1 MRTGV
6 TVGALALAAAMV
18 GPAVAY
24 TTAHAHAIS
33 ASAQP
38 SGTPAPAKAGTGETA
53 STAGAGGERTSGTAK
68 SGAATSGTATS
79 GTAKSRAATPGAGEA
94 DTRTYGLARAS
105 TGVAS
110 VGRAETGAAKTR
122 AGTKAGTGMAGAGT
136 NDTGRAGTP
145 KSGTGRSGGGDPTPP
160 PVAEPD
166 PLTQGT
172 VINTVSY
179 GPHVRQRMDVWYQT
193 DELKRP
199 GVFLIHGGW
208 WSSGDKKYMTEIS
221 RSYAEQGYVV
231 FNINYRLSTD
241 ASWPAQ
247 RTDTLDAIATARRH
261 AALWSFDPSNYVIVG
276 FSAGGHL
283 AGAAGTY
290 KSGLPG
296 LRGVVGI
303 SPVISPLTA
312 YTEGT
317 DTFDLEKR
325 KLRESAIRL
334 AGGCEPTGKCAR
346 VWASMEV
353 PWHASRGDAPMLVVH
368 SEDEFVSAEHGK
380 QLKEHLRQV
389 GVPVTI
395 VSEPGI
401 EHSAPLYRLPG
412 VAERVQEWVAE
423 KLLSPG
429 R

>member
-6 TVGALALAAAMV
+6 TVGALALAAAMI
-18 GPAVAY
+18 GPAVVY
-24 TTAHAHAIS
+24 TTAHAHVLS
-33 ASAQP
+33 TPAQA
-38 SGTPAPAKAGTGETA
+38 SGTPSPAKAATGGTADTAGTGTERASGTERSGADRADTGRYGMARASVGVANVGRAGVSRTGAGRTATDAAETRA
-53 STAGAGGERTSGTAK
+53 AGAG
-68 SGAATSGTATS
+68 ATEAR
-79 GTAKSRAATPGAGEA
+79 KVGAG
-94 DTRTYGLARAS
+94 
-105 TGVAS
+105 
-110 VGRAETGAAKTR
+110 
-122 AGTKAGTGMAGAGT
+122 KAVTS
-136 NDTGRAGTP
+136 
-145 KSGTGRSGGGDPTPP
+145 KSGTERTGEGNPTPP

-166 PLTQGT
+166 PLAQGT
-172 VINTVSY
+172 VVNTVAY

-261 AALWSFDPSNYVIVG
+261 AALWSFDPKNYVIVG

-290 KSGLPG
+290 KSRLPG

-325 KLRESAIRL
+325 KLRESAIKL

-368 SEDEFVSAEHGK
+368 SEDEFVSPEHGK

-395 VSEPGI
+395 VTEPGI

-412 VAERVQEWVAE
+412 VAERVQQWVAE
-423 KLLSPG
+423 KLLSSG

>member
-18 GPAVAY
+18 GPAVVY

-33 ASAQP
+33 APAQP
-38 SGTPAPAKAGTGETA
+38 SGTPGPAKTGTGTERASGADRADARTYGMARASRGVAGVGTAGVGRTGADAAKTRTGSGTGTDATGTTQAKKAGTA
-53 STAGAGGERTSGTAK
+53 STAQAK
-68 SGAATSGTATS
+68 
-79 GTAKSRAATPGAGEA
+79 R
-94 DTRTYGLARAS
+94 
-105 TGVAS
+105 
-110 VGRAETGAAKTR
+110 TGA
-122 AGTKAGTGMAGAGT
+122 
-136 NDTGRAGTP
+136 P
-145 KSGTGRSGGGDPTPP
+145 KSGNPTPP
-160 PVAEPD
+160 PVPEPA
-166 PLTQGT
+166 PLAQGT
-172 VINTVSY
+172 VVNTVSY

-199 GVFLIHGGW
+199 AVFLIHGGW

-261 AALWSFDPSNYVIVG
+261 AALWSFDPNNYVIVG

-290 KSGLPG
+290 RSGLPG

-317 DTFDLEKR
+317 DTYDLEKR
-325 KLRESAIRL
+325 KLRASAIKL
-334 AGGCEPTGKCAR
+334 AGGCEPTGRCAR

-395 VSEPGI
+395 VTEPGI

-412 VAERVQEWVAE
+412 VAERVQQWVAE
-423 KLLSPG
+423 KLLSSG
-429 R
+429 K

>member
-1 MRTGV
+1 VRTGV
-6 TVGALALAAAMV
+6 TVGALALAAAMI

-24 TTAHAHAIS
+24 TTAHAHATS
-33 ASAQP
+33 
-38 SGTPAPAKAGTGETA
+38 TPAKP
-53 STAGAGGERTSGTAK
+53 GGTSGTANAETGK
-68 SGAATSGTATS
+68 TAGTARDDADKTDIS
-79 GTAKSRAATPGAGEA
+79 AYGTAK
-94 DTRTYGLARAS
+94 
-105 TGVAS
+105 AS
-110 VGRAETGAAKTR
+110 VRVVNI
-122 AGTKAGTGMAGAGT
+122 GTTGAGT
-136 NDTGRAGTP
+136 TSTRTGTGKVGTGTAETRTDAGTTGTGATETRIGAGKADTGKAYTRKAGA
-145 KSGTGRSGGGDPTPP
+145 SGTGGGNPTPP
-160 PVAEPD
+160 PTAQPEP
-166 PLTQGT
+166 PAQGT
-172 VINTVSY
+172 VVNTVAY
-179 GPHVRQRMDVWYQT
+179 GPYVRQRMDVWYQT
-193 DELKRP
+193 DEVKRP

-261 AALWSFDPSNYVIVG
+261 AALWSFDPNNYVIVG

-283 AGAAGTY
+283 ATAAGTY
-290 KSGLPG
+290 KNGLPG

-317 DTFDLEKR
+317 DTFDVEKR

-353 PWHASRGDAPMLVVH
+353 PWHASRGDAPVLAVH
-368 SEDEFVSAEHGK
+368 SEDEFVSAEHSR

-395 VSEPGI
+395 LTEPGI

-412 VAERVQEWVAE
+412 VAEQVQQWVAQ
-423 KLLSPG
+423 KLLSSG

>member
-6 TVGALALAAAMV
+6 TVGALALAAVMV
-18 GPAVAY
+18 GPAVVY

-38 SGTPAPAKAGTGETA
+38 DGTPGPAKAGTRGTA
-53 STAGAGGERTSGTAK
+53 GTAK
-68 SGAATSGTATS
+68 SGAD
-79 GTAKSRAATPGAGEA
+79 KS
-94 DTRTYGLARAS
+94 DTGTYGLARAS
-105 TGVAS
+105 TRVVDIGTAGTAGTES
-110 VGRAETGAAKTR
+110 TDSTDGTGTARTR
-122 AGTKAGTGMAGAGT
+122 AGVKTGTGATGAGT
-136 NDTGRAGTP
+136 TAARKTGTGKAGAP

-160 PVAEPD
+160 PTAGPD

-172 VINTVSY
+172 VVNTVSY

-261 AALWSFDPSNYVIVG
+261 AALWSFDPNNYVVVG

-290 KSGLPG
+290 KNGLPG

-325 KLRESAIRL
+325 KLRESAIKL

-395 VSEPGI
+395 VTEPA
-401 EHSAPLYRLPG
+401 SSTARLFTGCPAWRSG
-412 VAERVQEWVAE
+412 SSSGSRRSCSHEAALIG
-423 KLLSPG
+423 KMNGSSG

>member
-6 TVGALALAAAMV
+6 TVGALALAAVMV
-18 GPAVAY
+18 GPAVVY
-24 TTAHAHAIS
+24 TTAHAHAIPT
-33 ASAQP
+33 SAQP
-38 SGTPAPAKAGTGETA
+38 SGTPSPAKAGTGTVGTARSGTDETD
-53 STAGAGGERTSGTAK
+53 TGTYGTAK
-68 SGAATSGTATS
+68 A
-79 GTAKSRAATPGAGEA
+79 SR
-94 DTRTYGLARAS
+94 
-105 TGVAS
+105 GVAS
-110 VGRAETGAAKTR
+110 VGRAGTDAARTR
-122 AGTKAGTGMAGAGT
+122 AGAKTGAGT
-136 NDTGRAGTP
+136 AGAETTGARKTGTGTTGAGTTEARKTGAGKTGTP
-145 KSGTGRSGGGDPTPP
+145 KSGTGKAGGGDPTPP
-160 PVAEPD
+160 PAAEPD
-166 PLTQGT
+166 PLVQGT
-172 VINTVSY
+172 VVNTVAY
-179 GPHVRQRMDVWYQT
+179 GPYVRQRMDVWYQT

-261 AALWSFDPSNYVIVG
+261 AALWSFDPNNYVIVG

-290 KSGLPG
+290 KNGLPG

-325 KLRESAIRL
+325 KLRESAIKL

-368 SEDEFVSAEHGK
+368 SDDEFVSAEHGK

-412 VAERVQEWVAE
+412 VAERVQQWVAE

-429 R
+429 K

>member
-6 TVGALALAAAMV
+6 TVGALALAAAMI
-18 GPAVAY
+18 GPVVVY
-24 TTAHAHAIS
+24 TTAHAHTLSAPTQPGGTPS
-33 ASAQP
+33 PAKAVGERASAGATKAGASKVDIGAYGTAKASVGVADIGKADTNTTETRTA
-38 SGTPAPAKAGTGETA
+38 SGAASGAGKAGTGTA
-53 STAGAGGERTSGTAK
+53 APGK
-68 SGAATSGTATS
+68 SGAG
-79 GTAKSRAATPGAGEA
+79 
-94 DTRTYGLARAS
+94 
-105 TGVAS
+105 
-110 VGRAETGAAKTR
+110 
-122 AGTKAGTGMAGAGT
+122 
-136 NDTGRAGTP
+136 N
-145 KSGTGRSGGGDPTPP
+145 PTPP
-160 PVAEPD
+160 PVAQPD
-166 PLTQGT
+166 PLVQGT
-172 VINTVSY
+172 VINTVAY
-179 GPHVRQRMDVWYQT
+179 GPYVRQRMDVWHQT

-261 AALWSFDPSNYVIVG
+261 AALWSFDPNNYVIVG

-290 KSGLPG
+290 KNGLPG

-334 AGGCEPTGKCAR
+334 AGGCEPTGKCAKI
-346 VWASMEV
+346 WASMEV

-368 SEDEFVSAEHGK
+368 SEDEFVSPEHGK

-389 GVPVTI
+389 GVPVTLLTA
-395 VSEPGI
+395 PGI
-401 EHSAPLYRLPG
+401 EHSSPLYRLPG
-412 VAERVQEWVAE
+412 VAERVQEWVAG

>member
-6 TVGALALAAAMV
+6 TVGALALATAMI
-18 GPAVAY
+18 GPAVVY
-24 TTAHAHAIS
+24 TAAHAHTLS
-33 ASAQP
+33 APTQP
-38 SGTPAPAKAGTGETA
+38 GGTPGPAKAVGERASA
-53 STAGAGGERTSGTAK
+53 STAKAGSGKTDV
-68 SGAATSGTATS
+68 G
-79 GTAKSRAATPGAGEA
+79 
-94 DTRTYGLARAS
+94 TYGIAKAS
-105 TGVAS
+105 TGVADI
-110 VGRAETGAAKTR
+110 GTADTHATETG
-122 AGTKAGTGMAGAGT
+122 TGSGAGR
-136 NDTGRAGTP
+136 TGTAAANPEKTATQKTTTR
-145 KSGTGRSGGGDPTPP
+145 KSGAGDPTPP
-160 PVAEPD
+160 PVAQPD
-166 PLTQGT
+166 PLVQGT
-172 VINTVSY
+172 VVNTVAY

-261 AALWSFDPSNYVIVG
+261 AALWSFDPGNYAIVG

-283 AGAAGTY
+283 AGATGTY
-290 KSGLPG
+290 KNGLPG

-317 DTFDLEKR
+317 DTFDLERR
-325 KLRESAIRL
+325 KLRESAIKL
-334 AGGCEPTGKCAR
+334 AGGCEPTGRCAK

-368 SEDEFVSAEHGK
+368 SEDEFVSPEHGR
-380 QLKEHLRQV
+380 QLREHLRQV
-389 GVPVTI
+389 GVPVTLLTA
-395 VSEPGI
+395 PGI

-412 VAERVQEWVAE
+412 VAERVQQWVAE
-423 KLLSPG
+423 RLLSSG

>member
-1 MRTGV
+1 
-6 TVGALALAAAMV
+6 
-18 GPAVAY
+18 
-24 TTAHAHAIS
+24 
-33 ASAQP
+33 
-38 SGTPAPAKAGTGETA
+38 
-53 STAGAGGERTSGTAK
+53 
-68 SGAATSGTATS
+68 
-79 GTAKSRAATPGAGEA
+79 
-94 DTRTYGLARAS
+94 
-105 TGVAS
+105 
-110 VGRAETGAAKTR
+110 
-122 AGTKAGTGMAGAGT
+122 
-136 NDTGRAGTP
+136 
-145 KSGTGRSGGGDPTPP
+145 
-160 PVAEPD
+160 
-166 PLTQGT
+166 
-172 VINTVSY
+172 
-179 GPHVRQRMDVWYQT
+179 MDVWYQT

-261 AALWSFDPSNYVIVG
+261 AALWSFDPNNYVIVG

-317 DTFDLEKR
+317 DTFDPEKR
-325 KLRESAIRL
+325 KLRESAIKL
-334 AGGCEPTGKCAR
+334 AGGCEPTGRCAR

-395 VSEPGI
+395 VTEPGI

-412 VAERVQEWVAE
+412 VAERVQQWVAE
-423 KLLSPG
+423 KLLSSG

>member
-6 TVGALALAAAMV
+6 TVGALALATAMV
-18 GPAVAY
+18 VPAVAY
-24 TTAHAHAIS
+24 TTAHAHTVS
-33 ASAQP
+33 APAQTGGAPGSAEAP
-38 SGTPAPAKAGTGETA
+38 TGRATTGTAKAGADDTDRSTYGTAKATTGVAEIGTA
-53 STAGAGGERTSGTAK
+53 TAGTTGTGTGVSKAGTSGT
-68 SGAATSGTATS
+68 GTSGT
-79 GTAKSRAATPGAGEA
+79 
-94 DTRTYGLARAS
+94 S
-105 TGVAS
+105 TG
-110 VGRAETGAAKTR
+110 GTGTGDPKKTSTQKTR
-122 AGTKAGTGMAGAGT
+122 AG
-136 NDTGRAGTP
+136 N
-145 KSGTGRSGGGDPTPP
+145 PTPP
-160 PVAEPD
+160 PVGQPD
-166 PLTQGT
+166 PLVQGT
-172 VINTVSY
+172 VVNTVAY
-179 GPHVRQRMDVWYQT
+179 GRHVRQRMDVWYQT

-247 RTDTLDAIATARRH
+247 RTDTLSAIATARRN
-261 AALWSFDPSNYVIVG
+261 AALWSFDPNNYVVVG

-283 AGAAGTY
+283 AGAVGTY
-290 KSGLPG
+290 KNGWPG
-296 LRGVVGI
+296 MRGVVGI
-303 SPVISPLTA
+303 SPVMSPLTA
-312 YTEGT
+312 YTEGI
-317 DTFDLEKR
+317 DTFDLERR

-368 SEDEFVSAEHGK
+368 SEDEFVSPEHSE
-380 QLKEHLRQV
+380 QLKEHLRKV

-395 VSEPGI
+395 VTEPGI
-401 EHSAPLYRLPG
+401 AHSSPLYRLPG
-412 VAERVQEWVAE
+412 VADRVQQWVAE
-423 KLLSPG
+423 KLLPLG

>member
-6 TVGALALAAAMV
+6 TVGALALAAVMV
-18 GPAVAY
+18 GPAVVY

-38 SGTPAPAKAGTGETA
+38 DGTPGPAKAGTRGTA
-53 STAGAGGERTSGTAK
+53 GTAK
-68 SGAATSGTATS
+68 SGAD
-79 GTAKSRAATPGAGEA
+79 KS
-94 DTRTYGLARAS
+94 DTGTYGLARAS
-105 TGVAS
+105 TRVVDIGTAGTAGTESTDSTDGTGTARTRTGVK
-110 VGRAETGAAKTR
+110 TGAGAT
-122 AGTKAGTGMAGAGT
+122 GAGT
-136 NDTGRAGTP
+136 TVARKTGTGKAGAP
-145 KSGTGRSGGGDPTPP
+145 KSGTGRSGGGNPTPP
-160 PVAEPD
+160 PTASPD

-172 VINTVSY
+172 VVNTVSY

-261 AALWSFDPSNYVIVG
+261 AALWSFDPNNYVIVG

-290 KSGLPG
+290 KNGLPG

-325 KLRESAIRL
+325 KLRESAIKL

-395 VSEPGI
+395 VTEPGV

-412 VAERVQEWVAE
+412 VAERVQQWVAQ
-423 KLLSPG
+423 KLLS
-429 R
+429 

>member
-6 TVGALALAAAMV
+6 TVGALALAAVMV
-18 GPAVAY
+18 GPAVVY

-38 SGTPAPAKAGTGETA
+38 DGTPGPAKAGTRGTA
-53 STAGAGGERTSGTAK
+53 GTAK
-68 SGAATSGTATS
+68 SGAD
-79 GTAKSRAATPGAGEA
+79 KS
-94 DTRTYGLARAS
+94 DTGTYGLARAS
-105 TGVAS
+105 TRVVDIGTAGTAGTES
-110 VGRAETGAAKTR
+110 TDSTDGTGTARTR
-122 AGTKAGTGMAGAGT
+122 AGVKTGTGATGAGT
-136 NDTGRAGTP
+136 TAARKTGTGKAGAP

-160 PVAEPD
+160 PTAGPD

-172 VINTVSY
+172 VVNTVSY

-261 AALWSFDPSNYVIVG
+261 AALWSFDPNNYVVVG

-290 KSGLPG
+290 KNGLPG

-325 KLRESAIRL
+325 KLRESAIKL

-395 VSEPGI
+395 VTEPGV

-412 VAERVQEWVAE
+412 VAERVQQWVAQ
-423 KLLSPG
+423 KLLS
-429 R
+429 